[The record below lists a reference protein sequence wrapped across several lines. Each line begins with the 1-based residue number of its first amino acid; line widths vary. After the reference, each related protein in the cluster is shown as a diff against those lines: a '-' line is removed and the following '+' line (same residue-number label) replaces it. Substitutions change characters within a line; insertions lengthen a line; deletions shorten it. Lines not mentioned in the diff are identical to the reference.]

1 MLKEEFNQR
10 MAEIGSCED
19 DVERRTLIVNLTND
33 VGADYDERDLFS
45 QRNEQLTAD
54 LEKTQK
60 ANMDLFLQVTA
71 KTKPDDDGGK
81 GEPEPERRKFED
93 LFDEKGAIK

>member
-10 MAEIGSCED
+10 MAEIGRCED

-33 VGADYDERDLFS
+33 AGEDYDERDLFS

-54 LEKTQK
+54 LDKAQK

-71 KTKPDDDGGK
+71 KREPDDDGGK
-81 GEPEPERRKFED
+81 GDPPPEKRKFED